1 MAGHAPGCLFKSA
14 DRLHYALWKLTL
26 KAPGAHR
33 PDRHPV
39 VSQMVLGSDLRRGN
53 ATGGPRTAGRGTA
66 ITAALVLALFP
77 ALAACGD
84 DNGGGDGATPPTPT
98 AERTTSAPASA
109 PADRAAA
116 EAEIKQNWQKFFDP
130 KTSAQDK
137 VAVLE
142 NGDRMAPVLEAFSGD
157 ARGGQVQAQVTKVE
171 FTSAT
176 EADVTYTLTL
186 KGATALPDAS
196 GTAVEQDGT
205 WKVSAKT
212 LCALVQLSGN
222 ASPVPGC

>member
-1 MAGHAPGCLFKSA
+1 MRASGCLFNSA

-26 KAPGAHR
+26 KAPGAHG

-39 VSQMVLGSDLRRGN
+39 VSQMVLGSDLKRGN

-66 ITAALVLALFP
+66 IAAALVLALAP
-77 ALAACGD
+77 ALAACSD
-84 DNGGGDGATPPTPT
+84 DSGGGSESTPPTPT

-116 EAEIKQNWQKFFDP
+116 EAEVRQNWEKFFDP
-130 KTSAQDK
+130 NTSTEEKQAI
-137 VAVLE
+137 LE
-142 NGDRMAPVLEAFSGD
+142 NGDRMGPVLQAFSGD
-157 ARGGQVQAQVTKVE
+157 ERGGQVQAKVTKVE

-186 KGATALPDAS
+186 KGATALPNAS
-196 GTAVEQDGT
+196 GTAVEEEGT
-205 WKVSAKT
+205 WKVSVKA
-212 LCALVQLSGN
+212 LCSLVQMSGN
-222 ASPVPGC
+222 GSPVPGC

>member
-1 MAGHAPGCLFKSA
+1 MRAPGCLFKSA

-26 KAPGAHR
+26 KAPGAYG

-53 ATGGPRTAGRGTA
+53 ATGRPRAAGRGTA
-66 ITAALVLALFP
+66 IAAALLLVLAP
-77 ALAACGD
+77 ALAACSD
-84 DNGGGDGATPPTPT
+84 DSGGSESTPPTPT

-116 EAEIKQNWQKFFDP
+116 EAEIRQNWQKFFDP
-130 KTSAQDK
+130 KTSAEDK
-137 VAVLE
+137 QAVLE
-142 NGDRMAPVLEAFSGD
+142 NGDRMGPVLQAFSGD
-157 ARGGQVQAQVTKVE
+157 ERGGQVQAKVTEVE

-176 EADVTYTLTL
+176 GADVTYTLTL

-196 GTAVEQDGT
+196 GSAVEQDGT